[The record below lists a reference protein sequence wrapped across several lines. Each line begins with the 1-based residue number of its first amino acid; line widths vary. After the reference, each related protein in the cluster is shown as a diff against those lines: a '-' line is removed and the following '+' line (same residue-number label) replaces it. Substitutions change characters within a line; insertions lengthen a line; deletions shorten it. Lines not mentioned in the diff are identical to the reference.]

1 MKGFMILAVLM
12 LIGAVLMFVCSYKFL
27 SELDNMKAAGSTQDK
42 LTLRTEMQPYVLGSY
57 LGFALLAGGGLGAII
72 LLFRSWSRRF

>member
-27 SELDNMKAAGSTQDK
+27 SELNNMKAARSDKDK

-57 LGFALLAGGGLGAII
+57 LGFALLGGGGLGGII